1 MTDDEY
7 LEAVREYRKETVE
20 MYKPS
25 NRHVGETWIAN
36 EFLQNLGVP
45 FDESEL
51 EPVKDDPP
59 DVIFRTAQFEVKE
72 ILDSGRKPDKEHKEA
87 LKKAMEAETPQD
99 LMEHYSPRD
108 IEYTEI
114 YKLVEKNV
122 IKYSSKYSADV
133 KKNMD
138 LLFYVNLWDTRA
150 YIASSLPLGSE
161 FEKYGFRSISFV
173 AGSLSG
179 ILMAS
184 DDAPEFIGSEGIRVV
199 RKNSGNENIEEGTI

>member
-20 MYKPS
+20 LYKPS
-25 NRHVGETWIAN
+25 NRHVGEIWIAN
-36 EFLQNLGVP
+36 EFLKNLGIP
-45 FDESEL
+45 FDEYEL

-59 DVIFRTAQFEVKE
+59 DVIFRTAQFEMKE

-99 LMEHYSPRD
+99 LIKHYSLRD

-114 YKLVEKNV
+114 YKLVEKDV

-133 KKNMD
+133 KKSMD
-138 LLFYVNLWDTRA
+138 ILFYVNLWDTRA
-150 YIASSLPLGSE
+150 YIAGPLPLGSE
-161 FEKYGFRSISFV
+161 LEKHGFRSISFV
-173 AGSLSG
+173 SGPLSG
-179 ILMAS
+179 VLMAN
-184 DDAPEFIGSEGIRVV
+184 DDAPEFIGDEGVRVV
-199 RKNSGNENIEEGTI
+199 RKNSGNERTEECTI